1 MELNRIDF
9 NKLAVFCQIIES
21 GNYQRASEALGVTPS
36 ALSQTV
42 TGLETSLG
50 LRLFDRVGRRMIPTV
65 QGLSVHR
72 EFRLSQG
79 GFMRA
84 LQSLTG
90 IEPGI
95 QGMVRVGAYLEFAK
109 SRLSRM
115 MKEFIQEYP
124 DTQIKMVF
132 DTPSRLQEMVIRGQ
146 LDMCF
151 SIFPAMGSKRVVSHA
166 VFEEELV
173 LISGRGLLSDNPS
186 FEQVIATPMI
196 EYYSNHQPMQKWL
209 YLHYQKRPKK
219 IPIRVFA
226 ATAEMVLAL
235 VREGAGVGV
244 VPAYLVPRGDK
255 ANDVRVIRPT
265 SKRVT
270 DYIWLLQK
278 NEPNKSA
285 LHNAF
290 VRRFEERFALDHN

>member
-90 IEPGI
+90 IEPGS
-95 QGMVRVGAYLEFAK
+95 QGMV
-109 SRLSRM
+109 
-115 MKEFIQEYP
+115 
-124 DTQIKMVF
+124 
-132 DTPSRLQEMVIRGQ
+132 
-146 LDMCF
+146 
-151 SIFPAMGSKRVVSHA
+151 
-166 VFEEELV
+166 
-173 LISGRGLLSDNPS
+173 
-186 FEQVIATPMI
+186 
-196 EYYSNHQPMQKWL
+196 
-209 YLHYQKRPKK
+209 
-219 IPIRVFA
+219 
-226 ATAEMVLAL
+226 
-235 VREGAGVGV
+235 
-244 VPAYLVPRGDK
+244 
-255 ANDVRVIRPT
+255 
-265 SKRVT
+265 
-270 DYIWLLQK
+270 
-278 NEPNKSA
+278 
-285 LHNAF
+285 
-290 VRRFEERFALDHN
+290 